1 MLNFRDLQDT
11 TAGAVASLAYY
22 MAIHP
27 EIQERARA
35 EVLKAMENNTTGEPT
50 MAEIREMPYLF
61 GAS

>member
-1 MLNFRDLQDT
+1 M
-11 TAGAVASLAYY
+11 ASLVYY
-22 MAIHP
+22 MAVHP

-61 GAS
+61 GALPAGRASNASVLT